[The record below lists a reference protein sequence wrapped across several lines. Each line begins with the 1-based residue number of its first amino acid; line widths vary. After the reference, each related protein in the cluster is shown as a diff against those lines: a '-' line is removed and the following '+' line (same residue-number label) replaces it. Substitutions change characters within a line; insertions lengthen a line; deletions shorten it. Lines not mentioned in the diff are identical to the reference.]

1 MSDPKLTASASEQA
15 AQQVNDLFDSTEL
28 AKAIETEEFRHFLD
42 HIPIAIAVAKL
53 LRGDQRIVY
62 ANKSFEAITGRTFAD
77 IGGRGWSFLDE
88 FRREDDE
95 VSFSQ
100 ALRTGDEYLGTFR
113 PAASTPTLI
122 EGYSGIIENDDGTE
136 DYRIVALIDVTQ
148 RERAQREEFAR
159 QIRDKDTML
168 KEVQHRVKNNL
179 QLITALIRLEIR
191 NERRGDKINLPGL
204 AGRIEALQL
213 LYQAMAAEAL
223 GDEID
228 LGHYLNQIAG
238 AVMNAHAVEGIRLD
252 MRVDHTPIS
261 INIAMPVGLLVN
273 EFMTNAFKHAFGG
286 RGHGVIKLQC
296 LRSGP
301 DRYLVTLA
309 DDGVGMADGAVW
321 PLPGKISALLV
332 QTLRENAQADFTMRS
347 APDTGT
353 RVSIALPHKA
363 PKRKVN

>member
-1 MSDPKLTASASEQA
+1 M
-15 AQQVNDLFDSTEL
+15 
-28 AKAIETEEFRHFLD
+28 
-42 HIPIAIAVAKL
+42 
-53 LRGDQRIVY
+53 LRGEQRIVY
-62 ANKSFEAITGRTFAD
+62 ANKSFEGITGRTFAD
-77 IGGRGWSFLDE
+77 IGGRGWSFLDV

-95 VSFSQ
+95 QVTFSQ

-113 PAASTPTLI
+113 PAAAIPTLI
-122 EGYSGIIENDDGTE
+122 EGYSGIIENEDGTE
-136 DYRIVALIDVTQ
+136 NYRIVALIDVTQ

-179 QLITALIRLEIR
+179 QLIMALVRLEIR
-191 NERRGDKINLPGL
+191 NERRGDKVNLPGL
-204 AGRIEALQL
+204 SGRIEALQL
-213 LYQAMAAEAL
+213 LYQAMVAEAL

-252 MRVDHTPIS
+252 MKVDHTPIS
-261 INIAMPVGLLVN
+261 INVAMPVGLLVN

-286 RGHGVIKLQC
+286 RGHGVIALHC
-296 LRSGP
+296 VRDGP
-301 DRYLVTLA
+301 DRYLVTVA

-332 QTLRENAQADFTMRS
+332 QTLRENAQADFTMQS
-347 APDTGT
+347 APEAGT